1 MPKRYFV
8 NGFVGKES
16 LHEVIDK
23 TFVTGRIKE
32 VVDQIIARQKL
43 GRRDLDGGL
52 YVGAGG
58 VAYMLLHIQKQFPNQ
73 SYLETAK
80 RLAVAHLTSCQ
91 TRGPE
96 SLGFLLGGSGIFAL
110 NAVLSKTFGDTESQ
124 NNSVKLFKNCLHE
137 FLKPDPLGCG
147 SDEMLVGRAGYLAG
161 YMWLCSQGVNSLSL
175 PEVYSVCDMMV
186 RCGQEYSVRSRS
198 PCPLM
203 YQYYGT
209 EYLGAAHGLVGIL
222 QMLLTI
228 PGYLQHCSESAAR
241 DIRASVDYM
250 LQIQTPD
257 GNFPC
262 AMDELAPGSR
272 PPEDDLVHWC
282 HGAPGTVYLLARA
295 YLVWGDQKYLLALKK
310 AADICWEKGLLKK
323 GPGICHGVAGTG
335 YVFLLLYR
343 VTKEKLYLTRAN
355 CCAKFLF
362 TEEFAKGARYPDCPL
377 SLYEGWSGTVCF
389 LTDLLDPDSA
399 SFPFSDVFI

>member
-1 MPKRYFV
+1 MNFSNLTHWAVVVMRLVLLYCHGLLV
-8 NGFVGKES
+8 S
-16 LHEVIDK
+16 HK
-23 TFVTGRIKE
+23 TNIS
-32 VVDQIIARQKL
+32 DQYLISN
-43 GRRDLDGGL
+43 
-52 YVGAGG
+52 
-58 VAYMLLHIQKQFPNQ
+58 IQ
-73 SYLETAK
+73 
-80 RLAVAHLTSCQ
+80 
-91 TRGPE
+91 
-96 SLGFLLGGSGIFAL
+96 
-110 NAVLSKTFGDTESQ
+110 
-124 NNSVKLFKNCLHE
+124 
-137 FLKPDPLGCG
+137 
-147 SDEMLVGRAGYLAG
+147 MLVGRAGYLAG

-272 PPEDDLVHWC
+272 PLEDDLVHWC

-295 YLVWGDQKYLLALKK
+295 YLVWGDQKYLLALK
-310 AADICWEKGLLKK
+310 
-323 GPGICHGVAGTG
+323 
-335 YVFLLLYR
+335 
-343 VTKEKLYLTRAN
+343 
-355 CCAKFLF
+355 
-362 TEEFAKGARYPDCPL
+362 
-377 SLYEGWSGTVCF
+377 
-389 LTDLLDPDSA
+389 
-399 SFPFSDVFI
+399 